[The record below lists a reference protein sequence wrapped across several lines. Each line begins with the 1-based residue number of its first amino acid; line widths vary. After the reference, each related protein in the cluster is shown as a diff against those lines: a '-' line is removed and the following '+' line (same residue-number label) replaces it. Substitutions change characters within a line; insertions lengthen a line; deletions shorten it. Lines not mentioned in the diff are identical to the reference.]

1 MTESPVPRA
10 RREPPPFRR
19 VSVASLE
26 PVTPRLT
33 RVTFAGDELEGLEV
47 NEPAASVRLLVP
59 HQGEELTLP
68 TWNGNEFLRADG
80 SRPFIRTFT
89 PRRFDPDVPKLDLEI
104 VVHDEG
110 AVSDW
115 VRSARPG
122 DRAAVSGT
130 GRGYRIEPEVESY
143 LLAGDESAIPA
154 ICQIVES
161 LDPKVGVSVIIEVA
175 DRVAQLDLPPHPG
188 TRAEWVLQSDDPGD
202 ALVAAVAASDIH
214 DEGRVWVA
222 GEAAAV
228 QRIRRHLFDER
239 GLSRRQATVRGY
251 WKRGRGG
258 VDSEES

>member
-1 MTESPVPRA
+1 MTESPAPRI

-19 VSVASLE
+19 VTVESVE
-26 PVTPRLT
+26 PVTPRLI
-33 RVTFAGDELEGLEV
+33 RVSFVGDELEGLEV

-59 HQGEELTLP
+59 HPGEELVLP

-89 PRRFDPDVPKLDLEI
+89 PRRFDPAGPKLDLEI
-104 VVHDEG
+104 VVHDQG
-110 AVSDW
+110 AVADW

-130 GRGYRIEPEVESY
+130 GRGYRIDPEVRSY
-143 LLAGDESAIPA
+143 LLAGDETAIPA
-154 ICQIVES
+154 ICQLVEN
-161 LDPKVGVSVIIEVA
+161 LDPGAEVDVIIEIA
-175 DRVAQLDLPPHPG
+175 DPVAQLDLPPHPG
-188 TRAEWVLQSDDPGD
+188 VTVDWVLQWGDSGD
-202 ALVAAVAASDIH
+202 ALAAAVSAAEID
-214 DEGRVWVA
+214 DEARVWVA

-258 VDSEES
+258 DDPEES